1 MKNYQY
7 FDTLG
12 QFYIEFLRY
21 ANNDKGLGIV
31 LTPPHIT
38 ELFSEIA
45 NITKDSIVLDT
56 CTGTGGF
63 LISAMKKMIIDA
75 GEDNEKESNIKRQ
88 QIVGV
93 ELQHDLYS
101 LLCSNMY
108 IHGDGRSNLIKGN
121 CFDNDIKNQISYFKP
136 NIGLL
141 NPPYKTNKND
151 IEELE
156 FVLNALD
163 LLEKGSLCI
172 AIIPMSCM
180 LAKKGTRLALK
191 QRILNNH
198 TLEVAFSMPDE
209 LFINSKVDVI
219 TSIIV
224 LKAKEKHPSNYK
236 TYFGYFKEDGFY
248 KKKVG
253 GRSDYDDKWSN
264 IKNYWVENYKNKDE
278 VEGHS
283 VKASVS
289 AYDEWCA
296 ESFMKTNYNN
306 INKNIFEA
314 EILRYSA
321 YMFLISDVIMFQ
333 AIEF

>member
-1 MKNYQY
+1 NEDKFLSLSDYLNGYKKDERKFNQDFQKLLKYSKTLNDKLHILKVKESNRSLLISGTLIALSDKAFVNSYKFENPPALVNLLVNKIKEKLSSVQNQYIQDITTAYSFIITHTIFSKQEGILKKIIDEIDEKINSFIKNYQY

-75 GEDNEKESNIKRQ
+75 GGDNEKESNIKRQ

-136 NIGLL
+136 NVGLL

-180 LAKKGTRLALK
+180 LAKK
-191 QRILNNH
+191 
-198 TLEVAFSMPDE
+198 
-209 LFINSKVDVI
+209 
-219 TSIIV
+219 
-224 LKAKEKHPSNYK
+224 
-236 TYFGYFKEDGFY
+236 
-248 KKKVG
+248 
-253 GRSDYDDKWSN
+253 
-264 IKNYWVENYKNKDE
+264 
-278 VEGHS
+278 
-283 VKASVS
+283 
-289 AYDEWCA
+289 
-296 ESFMKTNYNN
+296 
-306 INKNIFEA
+306 
-314 EILRYSA
+314 RY
-321 YMFLISDVIMFQ
+321 
-333 AIEF
+333 